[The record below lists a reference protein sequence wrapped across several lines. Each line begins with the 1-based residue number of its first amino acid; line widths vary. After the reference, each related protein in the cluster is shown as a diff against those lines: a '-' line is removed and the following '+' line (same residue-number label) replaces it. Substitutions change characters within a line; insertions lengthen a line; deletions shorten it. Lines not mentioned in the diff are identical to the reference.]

1 MILLLLL
8 AVSFTCDAAKIQI
21 SRYEGNHIKDIFSTL
36 SSFKTNIISIISKG
50 FLSHKKVIQPSY
62 QQSYHLPH
70 RQIHQD
76 LPSHYLQQY
85 HVNDSPFRPEK
96 LHLEQLSFQVL
107 DIEDQSGLGL
117 IKKPKEVEEI
127 SSTMDPEN
135 IHDEFSEIVPTGPES
150 FVDQERV
157 NAGLEVATD
166 NKEDKIK
173 KIPADLWREDIGRIK
188 TQCKKIKK
196 VKVVKKKDMKAENV
210 TPGVPELVIE

>member
-8 AVSFTCDAAKIQI
+8 TCDAAKIQI

-107 DIEDQSGLGL
+107 DIEDQ
-117 IKKPKEVEEI
+117 KPKEVEEI

-196 VKVVKKKDMKAENV
+196 VKVVKKKDMKAVGPENV